1 MSTVGREIDKVRRVI
16 AQSWSVAWI
25 VAGVAVAGCVDDG
38 GPRLSRVT
46 PDRAGIGAS
55 VEIVG
60 DRFCGSAAD
69 CTDVAA
75 KLEIGIDSPIV
86 QAPIASYTATSA
98 TFVVPTIASPGETDI
113 VLTVNGRSSNA
124 LPFVVLV
131 P

>member
-1 MSTVGREIDKVRRVI
+1 M
-16 AQSWSVAWI
+16 
-25 VAGVAVAGCVDDG
+25 
-38 GPRLSRVT
+38 
-46 PDRAGIGAS
+46 PDRAGIGAT

-69 CTDVAA
+69 CSVVAA
-75 KLEIGIDSPIV
+75 KLEIGVDAPIV
-86 QAPIASYTATSA
+86 QAQIASYADTIA